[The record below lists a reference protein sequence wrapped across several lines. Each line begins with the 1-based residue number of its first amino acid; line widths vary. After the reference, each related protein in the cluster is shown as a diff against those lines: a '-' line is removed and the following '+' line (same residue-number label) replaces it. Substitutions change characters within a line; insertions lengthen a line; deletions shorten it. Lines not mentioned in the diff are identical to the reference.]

1 MKRLVLAG
9 GGHAHLS
16 VLKALARR
24 RPSGLETVMVT
35 PSVWQHYS
43 GMLPG
48 WMAGHYALD
57 EIRIDLTP
65 LLRAAKVRLIEDRLL
80 GMDADRHCVGLSD
93 RSHLEYDLL
102 SLDTG
107 SETDVSWLEMAG
119 DRLVPIKPLEG
130 FMAAWPAVLA
140 EAAQTHRF
148 RLAVVGGGAGG
159 VELALAARYA
169 LNACNPGAEVFLACP
184 EDGLLASHAPSVR
197 MRMQRVLQESGVTVL
212 PYRAVGAEEGLL
224 LSNGV
229 ILAVN
234 RVIAATGPR
243 PPGWLSLSR
252 LELGDDGF
260 VAVDAF
266 HRSRSHR
273 DVFAAGDI
281 CTRRDTAMARS
292 GVHAVHAGPVL
303 AGNILAAI
311 EGGALRSYRPRQ
323 ISLYLLSCGS
333 RHAVASWGR
342 IGLEGDWVWR
352 WKDLIDRRFM
362 RRFAS

>member
-24 RPSGLETVMVT
+24 RPSGLEVVMVT
-35 PSVWQHYS
+35 PDAWQHYS

-48 WMAGHYALD
+48 WMAGHYGLND
-57 EIRIDLTP
+57 IRIDLRP
-65 LLRAAKVRLIEDRLL
+65 LLRAANVRLIEDRLL
-80 GMDADRHCVGLSD
+80 GMDADRHCIGLSD

-107 SETDVSWLEMAG
+107 AETDVSWLEMAG
-119 DRLVPIKPLEG
+119 SRLLQVKPLDG
-130 FMAAWPAVLA
+130 FIAAWQEVLT
-140 EAAQTHRF
+140 EAGETEGF
-148 RLAVVGGGAGG
+148 RLAIVGGGAGG

-169 LNACNPGAEVFLACP
+169 LSGRCTGSEVLLVCP
-184 EDGLLASHAPSVR
+184 EDGLLAAHAPSASVR
-197 MRMQRVLQESGVTVL
+197 MRRILHESGVTIL
-212 PYRAVGAEEGLL
+212 PHRAVGTEEGLL
-224 LSNGV
+224 LPNGA

-252 LELGDDGF
+252 LGLGADGF

-266 HRSRSHR
+266 HRSLTHPA
-273 DVFAAGDI
+273 VFAAGDI
-281 CTRRDTAMARS
+281 CTRQDIAMARS

-303 AGNILAAI
+303 ADNLLATLT
-311 EGGALRSYRPRQ
+311 GYRLRAYQPRRH
-323 ISLYLLSCGS
+323 SLYLLSCGS

-342 IGLEGDWVWR
+342 VVLEGDWVWR
-352 WKDLIDRRFM
+352 WKDLIDRHFM
-362 RRFAS
+362 RRFS

>member
-16 VLKALARR
+16 VLKALARH
-24 RPSGLETVMVT
+24 RPPGLEVVMVT
-35 PSVWQHYS
+35 PGAWQNYS

-57 EIRIDLTP
+57 KIRINLTP
-65 LLRAAKVRLIEDRLL
+65 LLHAANVRLIEDRLL

-107 SETDVSWLEMAG
+107 SETDVSWLEVAG
-119 DRLVPIKPLEG
+119 DRLLAIKPLDG
-130 FMAAWPAVLA
+130 FMAAWPKVPD
-140 EAAQTHRF
+140 EAGQTNNY
-148 RLAVVGGGAGG
+148 RLAIVGGGAGG

-169 LNACNPGAEVFLACP
+169 LNACSTGAEVWLVCP
-184 EDGLLASHAPSVR
+184 GDGLLASHAPAVR
-197 MRMQRVLQESGVTVL
+197 KRMTRILQESGVKIA
-212 PYRAVGAEEGLL
+212 PYRAVGAKEGLL
-224 LSNGV
+224 LSNGEV
-229 ILAVN
+229 LAVN

-252 LELGDDGF
+252 LGLGDDGF

-266 HRSRSHR
+266 HRSLTHP

-281 CTRRDTAMARS
+281 CTRADIAMARS

-303 AGNILAAI
+303 AGNLLATLF
-311 EGGALRSYRPRQ
+311 GGRLHAYQPRPY
-323 ISLYLLSCGS
+323 SLYLLSCGS

-342 IGLEGDWVWR
+342 LGLEGDWVWR

-362 RRFAS
+362 RRFS